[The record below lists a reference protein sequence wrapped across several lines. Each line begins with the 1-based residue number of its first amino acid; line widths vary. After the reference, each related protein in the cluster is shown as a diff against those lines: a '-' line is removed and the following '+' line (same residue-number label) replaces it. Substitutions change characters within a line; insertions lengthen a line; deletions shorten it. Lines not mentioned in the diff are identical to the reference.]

1 MLAMTVQSRRERRR
15 PDRTEREN
23 MKTLFGSL
31 LLVALLGAGGHSA
44 FARQQPNPALQ
55 ALDDQLPGDLINDPS
70 NMAWN
75 IQGKN
80 MVMKPLRD
88 ASIPG
93 GGAGISIKILAQGT
107 NPWDVQAQI
116 PLIGPIESGQ
126 PVTVGF
132 YARTVSAA
140 TSDKRGE
147 ITVRVQQ
154 NVSPY
159 SGFIDKILPIGPE
172 WAFYEASAKASRR
185 LATGEGVVALQFA
198 GAKQEIEIGQMI
210 VVANAGTIIASAP
223 PGGDKKAAAQ
233 PKVDL
238 SGPPQMP
245 DALKDKGSLL
255 VDPRKRDNW
264 AYYGSGIT
272 HATGTSSVMGVT
284 SIRTVTAAASAKPHE
299 IAITVPLDQ
308 PISKGDSLIVSIAA
322 RANASDAADGNGKIG
337 VRVME
342 NDPPWPGFGDGALN
356 FVTGKWQI
364 VTLNTT
370 ATQDIAAGKGAVQL
384 QLGGAKQD
392 LDIGPVYVIKAKAP

>member
-1 MLAMTVQSRRERRR
+1 
-15 PDRTEREN
+15 
-23 MKTLFGSL
+23 MKKLLESL
-31 LLVALLGAGGHSA
+31 LLMACIGMADQA
-44 FARQQPNPALQ
+44 AIARQQANPALQ
-55 ALDDQLPGDLINDPS
+55 ALDDQLSGDLINDPS

-75 IQGKN
+75 VQGKN

-88 ASIPG
+88 SSIPG
-93 GGAGISIKILAQGT
+93 GGAGISIKVQAQGT

-159 SGFIDKILPIGPE
+159 AGFIDKILPIGPE
-172 WAFYEASAKASRR
+172 WTFYEATAKASRR
-185 LATGEGVVALQFA
+185 LNTGEGVVALQFA

-210 VVANAGTIIASAP
+210 VVSNATTIVASAP
-223 PGGDKKAAAQ
+223 GNAGGSQKAQAQ
-233 PKVDL
+233 AKVDL

-245 DALKDKGSLL
+245 DALKDKGALL

-264 AYYGSGIT
+264 AFYGAGIT
-272 HATGTSSVMGVT
+272 HSAGTSSVMGVP
-284 SIRTVTAAASAKPHE
+284 SIKTVTAAAAAQPHE
-299 IAITVPLDQ
+299 VAITVPLDE
-308 PISKGDSLIVSIAA
+308 PIRKGDALIISIAA
-322 RANASDAADGNGKIG
+322 RANSSDAADGNGKIG

-342 NDPPWPGFGDGALN
+342 NDPPWPGFGDGSLN
-356 FVTGKWQI
+356 FAPGKWQI
-364 VTLNTT
+364 ITLNTT

-384 QLGGAKQD
+384 QLGAAKQD
-392 LDIGPVYVIKAKAP
+392 FDIGPVYVIKAKAP